1 MQFCSSDEF
10 ASKTMIKWPWKVQE
24 SAHQTALPRQEA
36 LSIPLLTGLTEQEQS
51 KLVTLAERFLQQKRL
66 VPLQG
71 FELDSLSAD
80 STSILPTGS
89 GVRTGMAGWFS

>member
-1 MQFCSSDEF
+1 
-10 ASKTMIKWPWKVQE
+10 MIKWPWKVQE
-24 SAHQTALPRQEA
+24 SAHQTALPWQEA
-36 LSIPLLTGLTEQEQS
+36 LSIPLLTCLTEQEQS

-71 FELDSLSAD
+71 FELDSLRNLPD
-80 STSILPTGS
+80 STSILPTRS

>member
-1 MQFCSSDEF
+1 
-10 ASKTMIKWPWKVQE
+10 MIKWPWKVQE
-24 SAHQTALPRQEA
+24 SAHQTALPWQEA
-36 LSIPLLTGLTEQEQS
+36 LSIPLLTCLTEQEQS

-71 FELDSLSAD
+71 FELPDISY
-80 STSILPTGS
+80 ILPARS